1 MVSNQVPGRLPRA
14 ELSRIVST
22 ATLLVALAAL
32 SACSLLQRGDGK
44 GTVAAPK
51 PASREAAATQ
61 TDEPQNAIDA
71 ALAAGDSGAAST
83 ETNTLTSTGPVLK
96 DGAPKSYTVKRGDT
110 LWDISSMFL
119 RDPWLWPEI
128 WYVNPNVEN
137 PHLIYP
143 GDVLALA
150 YGANGSPQIRLQS
163 GGAARVH
170 PLVRSSPLDGP
181 IASIPYGAI
190 AAFLGRPS
198 VVSKEELRKAPRV
211 VALRDHHM
219 IAGAGHEIYV
229 QGQTEGEGARYSV
242 VRVGEALRDP
252 DNGDVLGYS
261 GTYLSTVRVERVG
274 KTASEPTKA
283 LITESA
289 RETAQDDLLFVDDST
304 GKAELIP
311 HAPPTDVNGRI
322 ISVVDGVLLIGQYQV
337 VAINRGKQHGLEPGH
352 VLAIDEAGEVVRSP
366 CGKADGM
373 LCFGSHKLQLPDE
386 RAGTML
392 VFKTYDRM
400 SYALVVNTIMPVRV
414 ADRVR
419 NP

>member
-1 MVSNQVPGRLPRA
+1 MVSNQVSGRLPA
-14 ELSRIVST
+14 AAASRIL
-22 ATLLVALAAL
+22 AIAGLGLALILLG
-32 SACSLLQRGDGK
+32 ACSLLGSKDRK
-44 GTVAAPK
+44 ETVATPR
-51 PASREAAATQ
+51 PANRELATTQ
-61 TDEPQNAIDA
+61 ADEPQSAIDA
-71 ALAAGDSGAAST
+71 AIAASESGAAGSEAST
-83 ETNTLTSTGPVLK
+83 VTSTGPVLK
-96 DGAPKSYTVKRGDT
+96 DGAPKTYTVKRGDT

-150 YGANGSPQIRLQS
+150 YGANGSAQIRLQS

-198 VVSKEELRKAPRV
+198 VVSKDELRKAPRV

-219 IAGAGHEIYV
+219 VAGAGHEIYV
-229 QGQTEGEGARYSV
+229 QGPTDGAGARYSV
-242 VRVGEALRDP
+242 VRVGEALKDP

-283 LITESA
+283 LIMESA
-289 RETAQDDLLFVDDST
+289 RETAQGDLLFVDDST

-311 HAPPTDVNGRI
+311 HAPPTDVDGRI

-352 VLAIDEAGEVVRSP
+352 VLAIDEAGEIVRSP
-366 CGKADGM
+366 CGKGDSM
-373 LCFGSHKLQLPDE
+373 LCFGSKNLRLPDE

-400 SYALVVNTIMPVRV
+400 SYALVVNTTTPVRV